1 MIGVD
6 SMKKIII
13 ALVVALMP
21 LTVFADT
28 KDDILSLSNRMYVLE
43 KELLNPKHDN
53 NKSLDDIKYIRSIS
67 GHITKALTNEYKEN
81 KDLEERTII
90 GNSVIA
96 AILYQLSLDH
106 AEQYIKTGNLDQ
118 LSNMISKISLADLIV
133 KSIN

>member
-1 MIGVD
+1 MIGAD

-21 LTVFADT
+21 LIVFADT

-53 NKSLDDIKYIRSIS
+53 NKSLEDIKYIRSIS

-81 KDLEERTII
+81 NDLEERTII

>member
-1 MIGVD
+1 
-6 SMKKIII
+6 MKKIII

-21 LTVFADT
+21 LIVFADT

-53 NKSLDDIKYIRSIS
+53 NKSLEDIKYIRSIS

-81 KDLEERTII
+81 NDLEERTII